1 MKKPGPF
8 VYLFGNPIAL
18 LAAFGATAF
27 FGYRWWSEDASLLPA
42 IVAFLVFCQ
51 TMRAMDQLQ
60 KYTEWKREW
69 DAMGGEPR
77 TPARKLTM
85 QSPLVRIL
93 IGVPA
98 WGVGFYWVMTLPNDG
113 PGMLIAK
120 SCFWLGTA
128 LGVGSLIYQALPR
141 RKKAARAAPAKYP
154 DVAVCLP
161 VPRSSPSIRDVLAQ
175 LPDYCRALLR

>member
-1 MKKPGPF
+1 
-8 VYLFGNPIAL
+8 
-18 LAAFGATAF
+18 
-27 FGYRWWSEDASLLPA
+27 
-42 IVAFLVFCQ
+42 
-51 TMRAMDQLQ
+51 MRATDQLT
-60 KYTEWKREW
+60 KYVDWKREW

-77 TPARKLTM
+77 APARKLTM

-98 WGVGFYWVMTLPNDG
+98 WGVGFYWVMTLHDDG

-128 LGVGSLIYQALPR
+128 FGVGLLIYQTLPR
-141 RKKAARAAPAKYP
+141 RKKAAKAAPVKYP

-161 VPRSSPSIRDVLAQ
+161 VPRSSPSVRDVLAQ
-175 LPDYCRALLR
+175 LPDYCRALLS